1 MENNIVSESRKSE
14 VFCSCFLGFFFF
26 QLCFCF
32 LKQLAGNSFREVC
45 NTGISRM

>member
-14 VFCSCFLGFFFF
+14 VFGSCFWGVFF

-32 LKQLAGNSFREVC
+32 LKQLAGNSFKEVC